1 MTPSCSEWQQKP
13 LFFPFKMEILQFL
26 SCSFITSQ
34 TTASFST
41 AALQDPYS
49 AYQGQCF
56 TAAYKLIFHPNSN
69 SNWSHLQPLAQASC
83 QKQQKLGKSTANS
96 LRPIVLTVIQSLSK
110 YGSQQH
116 AMSSLV
122 ILPHSSLAAV
132 RCSAYARIKA
142 ANFCE
147 RAVPAPYLMDQV
159 KVVNTFL
166 GYGEVSRDQG
176 H

>member
-1 MTPSCSEWQQKP
+1 
-13 LFFPFKMEILQFL
+13 MEILQFL

-49 AYQGQCF
+49 AYQVQCF

-96 LRPIVLTVIQSLSK
+96 LRPIILTVIHSLSK

-116 AMSSLV
+116 AMPSLV
-122 ILPHSSLAAV
+122 ILPRSSLAAV

-147 RAVPAPYLMDQV
+147 SSPIPHGSSEGCKYFPGLRWGQQRPGPLMLQEQHPWLP
-159 KVVNTFL
+159 FP
-166 GYGEVSRDQG
+166 
-176 H
+176 